1 MLIYQATKG
10 TDMKLFTDRVNRK
23 DFANRID
30 AELLKK
36 SQEYRVLGTL
46 QFIFTEKFDKLSVSE
61 APDLQDADGNVG
73 VEVTTAVSESDM
85 KASSAFCSYKKAVD
99 EKSKKRAERKISE
112 TSSEIVLYEN
122 GITAMRS
129 SGGMNE
135 ECEYKKSVIKKV
147 KKSNNYKRVVKHLYL
162 AVVLPEIP
170 SSEAESNYPRWTR
183 EIIRNREFEEVYVIS
198 ERFCIKI
205 DLLRGENSFFKIS
218 NDQNLA
224 IRKIARMT
232 AEGELDFS
240 SEEWN

>member
-1 MLIYQATKG
+1 
-10 TDMKLFTDRVNRK
+10 MKLFTDRVNMK
-23 DFANRID
+23 DFADRID
-30 AELLKK
+30 PELLKK

-61 APDLQDADGNVG
+61 APDLQNANGDIG
-73 VEVTTAVSESDM
+73 VEVTTAVSENDM
-85 KASSAFCSYKKAVD
+85 KASSAFCFYQKAVD
-99 EKSKKRAERKISE
+99 EKSKKRAERKIFE
-112 TSSEIVLYEN
+112 TSSKIVLYEN

-135 ECEYKKSVIKKV
+135 ECEYKESIIKKI
-147 KKSNNYKRVVKHLYL
+147 KKSNNYKRIVKHLYL

-170 SSEAESNYPRWTR
+170 SREAESNYPRWTR
-183 EIIRNREFEEVYVIS
+183 DIIRNSEFEEVYVIS
-198 ERFCIKI
+198 ERFCIRI
-205 DLLRGENSFFKIS
+205 DLLRGENSVFKIS
-218 NDQNLA
+218 DDQNLA